1 MSLCLQN
8 INLSYGRNQVLFD
21 VTVAD
26 VKPGQLV
33 GLIGPNAS
41 GKSTL
46 FRAITGLLKPSSGS
60 VVLEDTDL
68 GTLRRGERA
77 RRVAYMPQA
86 FGTNAIL
93 SVFESVL
100 LALKQTTGWR
110 VKAGNL
116 ARVEEVLSE
125 LSLTHIA
132 GRGIGALSGGQAQ
145 MVAVAQTLVRDPRLV
160 LLDEPT
166 SALDLHHQLSI
177 LTAIRKAVHGRG
189 MIGIAALHDLN
200 LAAQFCDRLILIRE
214 GRVIADGLPKDVLA
228 LDAIG
233 ETYGVSTTLN
243 HTERGSLF
251 VEAQLLEAG

>member
-1 MSLCLQN
+1 MSLSLKN
-8 INLSYGRNQVLFD
+8 IDLSYGKNQVLHD
-21 VTVAD
+21 VSIKD
-26 VKPGQLV
+26 VKRGEFV

-46 FRAITGLLKPSSGS
+46 FRAITGLLKPSAGS
-60 VVLEDTDL
+60 VILDDTNL
-68 GTLRRGERA
+68 ATLRRGDRA

-86 FGTNAIL
+86 FGCNAML

-110 VKAGNL
+110 VKADNL
-116 ARVEEVLSE
+116 ERVEEVLKE
-125 LSLTHIA
+125 LSLTHIS
-132 GRGIGALSGGQAQ
+132 GRGISALSGGQAQ
-145 MVAVAQTLVRDPRLV
+145 MVAVAQTLVRDPALV

-177 LTAIRKAVHGRG
+177 LTAIRKAVHERE

-214 GRVIADGLPKDVLA
+214 GRVIADGPPQDVLA

-233 ETYGVSTTLN
+233 ETYKVNTHLN
-243 HTERGSLF
+243 HTDRGSLF
-251 VEAQLLEAG
+251 VEAELLGAS